1 MFARANRY
9 NCNKNCVLS
18 FYHYFNLQPNRVEIS
33 VMSSLSGAAP
43 KLTIKAANQKYNDFV
58 IDNFDVDWS
67 VMRLKQYLHL
77 NYPNNPVREINFM

>member
-1 MFARANRY
+1 
-9 NCNKNCVLS
+9 
-18 FYHYFNLQPNRVEIS
+18 
-33 VMSSLSGAAP
+33 MSSLSGAAP

-77 NYPNNPVREINFM
+77 NYPNNPVREINFMWNVLSLVGDLYDIIICVVF